1 MDSKLFKEYE
11 DTMPPKIL
19 DDVKNNLPDKIS
31 DSKVKKILELVYEEY
46 KNSVAEPGESVG
58 LVAAESIGEPST
70 QMTLNTFHFAGVS
83 EMNVTTG
90 LPRIIEVLDGR
101 AEISTK
107 MMHIHLKSP
116 YSEGKDIKKIAET
129 IKETTLKEY
138 VKETSIDIADSQ
150 MILTLDEAK
159 LSRVGMKSGTIIKV
173 LEKAFAKGYR
183 FKPSKEDENILI
195 IKSTSK
201 EDDLNNVYK
210 LKEKLQ
216 DIYVNGIKGITQV
229 FPVKIGDE
237 YIIVTAGSNLKD
249 IFKLEFV
256 NPDKTTTNDIFEIE
270 KILGVEAARQATI
283 NEVAKVIDEQGL
295 NVDIR
300 HIMLV
305 SDIMTTSGT
314 VLGVNRYGI
323 VKEKPSVLAR
333 ASFETPIK
341 HIINASQS
349 GEVDYLRSVI
359 ENVMINQV
367 VPVGTGLTRLAVK
380 VEKKS
385 SKKKDKDKD

>member
-1 MDSKLFKEYE
+1 
-11 DTMPPKIL
+11 MPPKLL
-19 DDVKNNLPDKIS
+19 DDVKNALPDKIAE
-31 DSKVKKILELVYEEY
+31 SKVKKILELVYAEY
-46 KNSVAEPGESVG
+46 RNSLAEPGESVG
-58 LVAAESIGEPST
+58 IVAAESIGEPST

-107 MMHIHLKSP
+107 MMQIYLKSP

-138 VKETSIDIADSQ
+138 IFETSIDISESQ
-150 MILTLDEAK
+150 MMITLDEAK
-159 LSRVGMKSGTIIKV
+159 LSRVGMKPSIIVKV
-173 LEKAFAKGYR
+173 LEKSFAKGYS
-183 FKPSKEDENILI
+183 FKCSKENENVVIV
-195 IKSTSK
+195 KPTSK
-201 EDDLNNVYK
+201 EDDLNNIYK
-210 LKEKLQ
+210 LKEKIQ
-216 DIYVNGIKGITQV
+216 EIYVNGIKGIKQV
-229 FPVKIGDE
+229 LPVRKGDE
-237 YIIVTAGSNLKD
+237 YIVVTSGSNLKD
-249 IFKLEFV
+249 VFKLEFV
-256 NPDKTTTNDIFEIE
+256 NPDKTITNDIFEIE

-283 NEVAKVIDEQGL
+283 NEVEKVIDEQGL
-295 NVDIR
+295 NVDLR

-367 VPVGTGLTRLAVK
+367 VPVGTGLAKLAIK
-380 VEKKS
+380 GPEKAAEKK
-385 SKKKDKDKD
+385 SKKKDD

>member
-1 MDSKLFKEYE
+1 MDNKLFKEYE
-11 DTMPPKIL
+11 ELLPLKII
-19 DDVKNNLPDKIS
+19 DDVKNNLPEKIS
-31 DSKVKKILELVYEEY
+31 DSKVRKIMDQVVDEY
-46 KNSVAEPGESVG
+46 SNSVAEPGESVG

-107 MMHIHLKSP
+107 MTQIYLKSP
-116 YSEGKDIKKIAET
+116 YSEGKDIKKIAES
-129 IKETTLKEY
+129 IKETTLREY
-138 VKETSIDIADSQ
+138 VGEISIDVAESH
-150 MILTLDEAK
+150 MMLKLDDDK
-159 LSRVGMKSGTIIKV
+159 LSRIGKKSSDIIKV
-173 LEKAFAKGYR
+173 LEKSYPKGYN
-183 FKPSKEDENILI
+183 FKQSKEDVNTII

-201 EDDLNNVYK
+201 EDDLNNIYK

-216 DIYVNGIKGITQV
+216 EIFVNGIKGIKQV
-229 FPVKIGDE
+229 LPVKKGDE
-237 YIIVTAGSNLKD
+237 YIVVTSGSNLKEV
-249 IFKLEFV
+249 FKLEFV
-256 NPDKTTTNDIFEIE
+256 NQDKTVTNDIFEIE
-270 KILGVEAARQATI
+270 RILGIEAARQVI
-283 NEVAKVIDEQGL
+283 IDEVVKVIDEQGL
-295 NVDIR
+295 NVDLR
-300 HIMLV
+300 HIMLI

-349 GEVDYLRSVI
+349 GEVDYLKSVI

-367 VPVGTGLTRLAVK
+367 VPVGTGLAKLAVK
-380 VEKKS
+380 APDKKS
-385 SKKKDKDKD
+385 RKKEE